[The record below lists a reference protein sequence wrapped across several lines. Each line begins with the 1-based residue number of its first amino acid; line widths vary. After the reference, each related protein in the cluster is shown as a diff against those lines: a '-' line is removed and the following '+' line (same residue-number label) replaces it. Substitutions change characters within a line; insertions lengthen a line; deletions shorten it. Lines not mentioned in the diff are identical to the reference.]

1 MNSNIIIT
9 VWIIQIIRGE
19 KHVMAVL
26 FQFYIFS
33 VLAAFRLSF
42 MFDLKEECGFGGA
55 MNSAKQIKLK
65 LISRKP
71 R

>member
-1 MNSNIIIT
+1 
-9 VWIIQIIRGE
+9 
-19 KHVMAVL
+19 MAVL